1 LHPIDRNFVTIA
13 AKKVYAARGTMKRTQ
28 PWDKR
33 DVEMLAV
40 AFLAGEGKKPTAIA
54 ETLGINAVA
63 VSRHLKRAR
72 KDYLRE
78 HVHFVHDSVPRH
90 VMDEVYQRVANK
102 KLQDQVNELAKR
114 HGKQREISVRVF
126 TCGTCSDDLERMT
139 RLGKL
144 AAPLVRNLLLR
155 SQSCGLTW
163 GGSLNGVVMG
173 LRDLPFPPPWT
184 PEPIQCIPLSGE
196 PLTTE
201 RASYSSSN
209 LARDLGVIVNGD
221 KYDAPSLA
229 MVPAFVPDEFKPH
242 EREGV
247 WLLIELVKS
256 YYEIFGPHQ
265 NGNATPR
272 ETKRKTHMAM
282 RLDMI
287 LTSVGSHEKP
297 LGFGRG
303 VLFDKI
309 SVSAREL
316 KSLIVAEVGGVCI
329 PRENLSADQSVQ
341 FQSIQTSWTGLRI
354 EHLNACAQRG
364 SDLLKGPP
372 GVVVVSGGKG
382 RATVIC
388 ELIKRGLINHLIIDE
403 VLAGE
408 LESASASTR

>member
-1 LHPIDRNFVTIA
+1 VE
-13 AKKVYAARGTMKRTQ
+13 RTQ

-40 AFLAGEGKKPTAIA
+40 AYLAGERTKPKEIA
-54 ETLGINAVA
+54 STLGINAVA
-63 VSRHLKRAR
+63 VSRHLQRAR
-72 KDYLRE
+72 KHFLRE
-78 HVHFVHDSVPRH
+78 DVYFIHDSVPRH
-90 VMDEVYQRVANK
+90 VMDEVRQRVTNK

-114 HGKQREISVRVF
+114 NGIQREISVRVF
-126 TCGTCSDDLERMT
+126 TCGTCANDLERMAK
-139 RLGKL
+139 LGKL
-144 AAPLVRNLLLR
+144 AAALVRNLLLR
-155 SQSCGLTW
+155 SKSCGVTW

-184 PEPIQCIPLSGE
+184 DREIQCIPLSGE

-209 LARDLGVIVNGD
+209 LARDLGIIVNGD

-229 MVPAFVPDEFKPH
+229 MVPAFVPDVFGNL
-242 EREGV
+242 ERKGV
-247 WLLIELVKS
+247 WRLIELVEA
-256 YYEIFGPHQ
+256 YTNIFGPHK
-265 NGNATPR
+265 NGNAIPQG
-272 ETKRKTHMAM
+272 TKRTAPLAQS
-282 RLDMI
+282 LDLI
-287 LTSVGSHEKP
+287 LTSVGSRDKP
-297 LGFGRG
+297 LGFGQGR
-303 VLFDKI
+303 LFDKI

-329 PRENLSADQSVQ
+329 QRDNLSDDQLTQ
-341 FQSIQTSWTGLRI
+341 FETIQTSWTGLCI
-354 EHLNACAQRG
+354 QHLEACAQRG

-408 LESASASTR
+408 LESASASTRKATRSEFDVG